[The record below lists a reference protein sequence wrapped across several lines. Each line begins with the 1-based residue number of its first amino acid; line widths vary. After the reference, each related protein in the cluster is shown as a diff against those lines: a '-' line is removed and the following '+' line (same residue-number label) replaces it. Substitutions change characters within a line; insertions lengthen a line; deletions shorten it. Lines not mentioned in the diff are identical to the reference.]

1 MLFGWAAGPPEPVDA
16 ATLLARSASVVSPA
30 ISDHIPD
37 RDSLEHPAA
46 DVFRRYAQG
55 FRRPSDSDLPAFT
68 GRRRTRR
75 PATTAYHR
83 FRHSHTHATRGAGTC
98 ARPRSRTH
106 PIEETFSDVLE
117 TRNPH
122 ACHPPGRK
130 RSTRIVRNSFSEET
144 AMSTTMPRPAPQP
157 AAQAVTGAAPKPAS
171 LPHSTSVTRRSTA
184 DKVRPVDLAA
194 PWVRPGCAPSGRPAR
209 PNRCPLSCTSTAT
222 TRYSATP
229 APADWSPNSRST
241 YMQRWS
247 SWTTACPRRPA
258 TPSRSRR
265 TT

>member
-16 ATLLARSASVVSPA
+16 ATLLARSASVVTPA

-122 ACHPPGRK
+122 AR
-130 RSTRIVRNSFSEET
+130 SEE
-144 AMSTTMPRPAPQP
+144 
-157 AAQAVTGAAPKPAS
+157 
-171 LPHSTSVTRRSTA
+171 HTSELQSHH
-184 DKVRPVDLAA
+184 DL
-194 PWVRPGCAPSGRPAR
+194 VCRLLLEKKKKKKKKRINQGIID
-209 PNRCPLSCTSTAT
+209 
-222 TRYSATP
+222 YI
-229 APADWSPNSRST
+229 
-241 YMQRWS
+241 
-247 SWTTACPRRPA
+247 
-258 TPSRSRR
+258 R
-265 TT
+265 TKKR